1 MSLITLTSPHTK
13 GSRST
18 ANMMRWVIAMT
29 IPGLLAQT
37 FFFGWGNLHNV
48 LWCTIIAIAS
58 EALILKIRKRP
69 VGFYLNDYSAI
80 VTAVLLGLALPPFA
94 PWWLSLVATSFSII
108 FAKHLY
114 GGMGYNP
121 FNPAM
126 VGYALVLV
134 SFPVA
139 MTTNWA
145 TPLPLLEQTASLS
158 DTLAIIW
165 GQIPVTDA
173 LTGATPLDTYKHEIA
188 HSLAEDVLENPVFG
202 SGFSLGWE
210 WVNAAFLAGGLALLA
225 LKVIPW
231 QTPVGL
237 LTGLAIPA
245 LFFGHDADQTAP
257 LLLHLT
263 SGATMLAAFFIAT
276 DPVTSCTTTRGRL
289 IFGFGIGLLTYIIR
303 AYGGYPDAIAFAV
316 LLMNFAAPLIDVYT
330 QPRTYGYVD
339 AKRGPKA
346 KEKH

>member
-1 MSLITLTSPHTK
+1 MALLTLSSPHAK
-13 GSRST
+13 GPQRTS
-18 ANMMRWVIAMT
+18 NMMRWVIAMT
-29 IPGLLAQT
+29 LPGLLLQT
-37 FFFGWGNLHNV
+37 LFFGWGNLHNV
-48 LWCTIIAIAS
+48 LWCTLVAIIS
-58 EALILKIRKRP
+58 EAIVLKIRKRP
-69 VGFYLNDYSAI
+69 IGFYLNDYSAV
-80 VTAVLLGLALPPFA
+80 VTAVLLGLALPPFV
-94 PWWLSLVATSFSII
+94 PWWVSLVATSFAII

-145 TPLPLLEQTASLS
+145 MPLPLLEQPASLLE
-158 DTLAIIW
+158 TLSIIW
-165 GQIPVTDA
+165 GQTPIADA

-188 HSLAEDVLENPVFG
+188 HSLSDTVLANPIFG

-210 WVNAAFLAGGLALLA
+210 WVNVAFLAGGLVLIA

-237 LTGLAIPA
+237 LIGLAIPA
-245 LFFGHDADQTAP
+245 ALLGHDADQTAP
-257 LLLHLT
+257 ILLHLT
-263 SGATMLAAFFIAT
+263 SGATMLGAFFIAT
-276 DPVTSCTTTRGRL
+276 DPVTSCTTTRGRF
-289 IFGFGIGLLTYIIR
+289 IYGFGIGLLTYIIR
-303 AYGGYPDAIAFAV
+303 AHGSYPDAIAFAV

-330 QPRTYGYVD
+330 QPRTYGYID
-339 AKRGPKA
+339 SKRGPKA
-346 KEKH
+346 KEKN